1 MMVILGVDPGS
12 QNTGYGLILASA
24 SQYTFVHAGCLRCS
38 SRRDFNERLKLIYD
52 QITDLMQEHDP
63 EHVAFEDVF
72 YGKNFKSALKLG
84 QARGAAVLAAL
95 NLDKQVFAYSA
106 REVKQA
112 ITGYGNAS
120 KEQVRAG
127 VTRLL
132 NLSHPPSPL
141 DASDALAIAL
151 CHAHRLGSVITN
163 ANKECR

>member
-1 MMVILGVDPGS
+1 MILGVDPGS
-12 QNTGYGLILASA
+12 QNTGYGLILAGDRNQHS
-24 SQYTFVHAGCLRCS
+24 FIHAGCLRFS
-38 SRRDFNERLKLIYD
+38 SQRDFNERLKLIYD
-52 QITDLMQEHDP
+52 QMTALIQDHEPQ
-63 EHVAFEDVF
+63 HVAFEDVF

-95 NLDKQVFAYSA
+95 NLDKRVFAYSA

-132 NLSHPPSPL
+132 NLSEPPSPL

-163 ANKECR
+163 ANKGRL